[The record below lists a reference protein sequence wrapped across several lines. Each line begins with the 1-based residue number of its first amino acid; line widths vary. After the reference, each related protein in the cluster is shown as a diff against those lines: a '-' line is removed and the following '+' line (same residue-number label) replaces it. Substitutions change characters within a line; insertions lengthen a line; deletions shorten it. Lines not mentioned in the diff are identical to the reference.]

1 MLGSNRQLSE
11 NTMAERHGHMTW
23 TVAALTF
30 ATCSTLWYLHHR
42 QVVRNLERKWVR
54 ERQAERTGRIRAEVK
69 LRQASK
75 QIVDDSDLTLKRIG
89 TVVSPY
95 TKRMGTPRQ
104 GALVPASRAFVAVNV
119 PMESLEGIDQY
130 SHAWIIFEFHAN
142 TDLVAS
148 KKTKIRPP
156 RGGGIK
162 VGQLATRS
170 PHRPNAIGLSLVKVE
185 RLDLPNRRFYVSAI
199 DLVNGTP
206 VYDIKPYVPWD
217 MPGKFDGLPFK
228 APTWVE
234 DDDSLSHVVF
244 TATAERDLK
253 DVMSRQLMAPL
264 YTSKNNGFEGA
275 IETLKQ
281 VLAQDPR
288 ASRKRGTS
296 THRSEASYKIAFCQT
311 QVEFRVADGNVEV
324 IKLDGANY
332 NDGDYVDGIPLAKS
346 VEKTKN
352 VTI

>member
-1 MLGSNRQLSE
+1 
-11 NTMAERHGHMTW
+11 MATVGHAGHIAW
-23 TVAALTF
+23 VAATLSF
-30 ATCSTLWYLHHR
+30 ATCSTLWYMHHR
-42 QVVRNLERKWVR
+42 QVVRNLERKWVQ
-54 ERQAERTGRIRAEVK
+54 ERQAERRGRIRAEVK
-69 LRQASK
+69 LRQVSK
-75 QIVDDSDLTLKRIG
+75 QIVNDGDLALKKIG
-89 TVVSPY
+89 TVVSPF

-104 GALVPASRAFVAVNV
+104 GALVPSSRAFVEIYV
-119 PMESLEGIDQY
+119 PMETLEGIDQY

-162 VGQLATRS
+162 VGQLASRS

-185 RLDLPNRRFYVSAI
+185 RLDIHNHRFYVSAI

-217 MPGKFDGLPFK
+217 MPGRFDGLPIK
-228 APTWVE
+228 TPAWVE
-234 DDDSLSHVVF
+234 GDDSLSQVAF
-244 TATAERDLK
+244 TAAAESDLN
-253 DVMSRQLMAPL
+253 DVLSRQLMAPL
-264 YTSKNNGFEGA
+264 YTDKNNGFEGA

-296 THRSEASYKIAFCQT
+296 THKSEASYKIAFCQT
-311 QVEFRVADGNVEV
+311 QLEFRVVDGNVEV
-324 IKLDGANY
+324 IKLDGSSY

-346 VEKTKN
+346 VD
-352 VTI
+352 